1 MIKAFARRI
10 AMTIAA
16 QLQADRERVEIFAY
30 GLEIILGTFVQLTLL
45 ILLAIIMDTFITTTI
60 CLIAFASLRYFGG
73 GVHLSTYYGCLT
85 VGASLLLGMGKLA
98 TMDVNPGVLTAT
110 SVFALLSGV
119 YIIFKWAPA
128 GTEKKQIKDELIRLR
143 QRKKALF
150 VLTVW
155 FIITLVLIRQ
165 ELIPT
170 AFAAVLGTIGSLFL
184 ITPWGYVAVKALDN
198 ILNIFLRRCKR
209 CLESW
214 QQ

>member
-1 MIKAFARRI
+1 MIKVFARRI
-10 AMTIAA
+10 AATMGA
-16 QLQADRERVEIFAY
+16 QLQADRERVEVFAY

-45 ILLAIIMDTFITTTI
+45 ILLSIVMDTFITTAT
-60 CLIAFASLRYFGG
+60 CLIAFASLRCFGG
-73 GVHLSTYYGCLT
+73 GVHLSTYYGCLI
-85 VGASLLLGMGKLA
+85 VGIFLLLGLGKLA

-119 YIIFKWAPA
+119 YIIFKWAPG

-155 FIITLVLIRQ
+155 FVTTLVLIQQ
-165 ELIPT
+165 ELILT
-170 AFAAVLGTIGSLFL
+170 AFAAVLGITGSLFL

-198 ILNIFLRRCKR
+198 ILNTFLRRWKR